1 MKPGTRPL
9 LLLSRCG
16 MELSWL
22 YAWANFLT
30 ISLLERPFPLLD
42 AVAAFALAAVIT
54 SLSLG
59 RGWRVILILGLQA
72 LGLAFVLSRMV
83 YVFDYGTNPFLSQS
97 WLIDFFNRP
106 RSPLEW
112 IILGFFLSLT
122 LMFWFGGISLGRRSP
137 DYAKIC
143 SRFDW
148 GLLCFFVL
156 FLTKLLVRVKGE
168 IEINDPISFPLVCPF
183 LIFGLLAVGLVR
195 NQGDSRREF
204 LPGYRGIGMILS
216 FIFLVL
222 AISTGLVLFFRPYL
236 TMASEL
242 GYRILSAGAKP
253 LGSIL
258 VGVLRFMYFRSS
270 IRPEESHPPRSG
282 SLRAP
287 GMKGE
292 TAGWWSE
299 LAEKIL
305 AWGLWGLLGLAL
317 LVVCTLSA
325 FYLLRWLFS
334 RTGRGEDRQRGKG
347 IFYRWI
353 DRLRAFLLLLR
364 AKVVSGLRGYPG
376 AIQVYIRLLGWGR
389 HSGLAHAS
397 SETPREYGVRLG
409 RRFPGLKR
417 EIEIIVESFNQEVY
431 GETVLSRQ
439 RLNTAKSAWRRLRN
453 PVHWPSR
460 LKAWF

>member
-1 MKPGTRPL
+1 MKPGTRAL

-30 ISLLERPFPLLD
+30 ISLLKRPFPLFD
-42 AVAAFALAAVIT
+42 AVTAFALGAGIT
-54 SLSLG
+54 SLSMG
-59 RGWRVILILGLQA
+59 RGWRVILVLGLQA
-72 LGLAFVLSRMV
+72 LGLAFVLARTV
-83 YVFDYGTNPFLSQS
+83 YVFDYGADSFLSQG
-97 WLIDFFNRP
+97 WLVDFFRRP
-106 RSPLEW
+106 RTPLEW
-112 IILGFFLSLT
+112 IILGFFLGLT
-122 LMFWFGGISLGRRSP
+122 LMFWLGGVSLGRRSP
-137 DYAKIC
+137 DYAKVC

-168 IEINDPISFPLVCPF
+168 IEINDPVSFPLIFPF
-183 LIFGLLAVGLVR
+183 LIFGLLAIGLVR
-195 NQGDSRREF
+195 NRGDSQKEF
-204 LPGYRGIGMILS
+204 LPGYRGIGTILS
-216 FIFLVL
+216 FILLVL
-222 AISTGLVLFFRPYL
+222 VISTGLVLFFLPYL

-242 GYRILSAGAKP
+242 GYRILRAGAKP
-253 LGSIL
+253 LGLIL
-258 VGVLRFMYFRSS
+258 VSVLRFMYFRSS
-270 IRPEESHPPRSG
+270 IRPEESHPPQSTSPRV
-282 SLRAP
+282 P

-317 LVVCTLSA
+317 FVVCAIST

-334 RTGRGEDRQRGKG
+334 RTGKNRSRQKG
-347 IFYRWI
+347 RSAFSEWI
-353 DRLRAFLLLLR
+353 AGLRMFLLLIR
-364 AKVVSGLRGYPG
+364 AKLFFSLRGYPG
-376 AIQVYIRLLGWGR
+376 AIHLYAGLLGWGR
-389 HSGLAHAS
+389 HSGLAHAP
-397 SETPREYGVRLG
+397 SETPREYGVRLEQ
-409 RRFPGLKR
+409 RFPGLR
-417 EIEIIVESFNQEVY
+417 GEIEMIVESFNHEVY

-439 RLNTAKSAWRRLRN
+439 QLSVAKSAWRRLRS